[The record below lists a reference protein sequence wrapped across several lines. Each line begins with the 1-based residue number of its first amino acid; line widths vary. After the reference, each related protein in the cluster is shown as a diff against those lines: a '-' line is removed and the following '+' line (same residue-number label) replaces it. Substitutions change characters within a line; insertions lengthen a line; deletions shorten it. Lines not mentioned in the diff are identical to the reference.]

1 MEAPE
6 DHVKIVE
13 ELRET
18 IGSENL
24 IAWKIPRA
32 KRIYVS
38 VKPEKLRDAVK
49 HLAGKNFEHLST
61 ISCVDVGDGIEVLY
75 HLTRQGPGRG
85 ITISLRV
92 KTPMENASLPTITD
106 IMPGAVLYERE
117 VHDFVGVIFTGH
129 PDLSPVM
136 LPDKWP
142 EDVYPLLKKWKI
154 EDIKKR
160 LSEVGRN

>member
-18 IGSENL
+18 IGAENV
-24 IAWKIPRA
+24 IDWKIPRA
-32 KRIYVS
+32 KRIYIAI
-38 VKPEKLRDAVK
+38 KAEKLKDTIK
-49 HLAGKNFEHLST
+49 HLVERNFEHIST
-61 ISCVDVGDGIEVLY
+61 ISGVDVGDGIEVLY
-75 HLTRQGPGRG
+75 HLTRQGVGRG
-85 ITISLRV
+85 ITLSLRV
-92 KTPMENASLPTITD
+92 KTAMENPSLPTITD
-106 IMPGAVLYERE
+106 IIPGAVLYERE
-117 VHDFVGVIFTGH
+117 VHDFVGVVFVGH

-142 EDVYPLLKKWKI
+142 KDVYPLLKKWKI

-160 LSEVGRN
+160 LSEIGGN

>member
-13 ELRET
+13 ELREA
-18 IGSENL
+18 IGAENV
-24 IAWKIPRA
+24 IDWKIPRA

-38 VKPEKLRDAVK
+38 IKAEKLKDTVK
-49 HLAGKNFEHLST
+49 YLVERNFEHIST
-61 ISCVDVGDGIEVLY
+61 ISGVDVGDGIEILY

-106 IMPGAVLYERE
+106 IIPGATFYERE
-117 VHDFVGVIFTGH
+117 VHDFVGVVFVGH
-129 PDLSPVM
+129 SDLSPVM

-142 EDVYPLLKKWKI
+142 KEVYPLLKKWKI

-160 LSEVGRN
+160 LSEVGGN